1 MKSFRIQ
8 KICDKMT
15 ILIGNRMGGS
25 GTEEG
30 GRVRYKKDRKK
41 EREEGRMTIL
51 IGNRVDGSGTEEG
64 KELEIRKKDRKGCE
78 YQFHYPHLCLLL
90 PTSTSSN
97 RCHGSDYAECHK
109 LQTLSL
115 LFCVGEV
122 ENQNKKSTFL

>member
-1 MKSFRIQ
+1 MKSFGIQ
-8 KICDKMT
+8 EICDKMT
-15 ILIGNRMGGS
+15 ILIGNRVGGS

-30 GRVRYKKDRKK
+30 GRVRYKKERK
-41 EREEGRMTIL
+41 E
-51 IGNRVDGSGTEEG
+51 
-64 KELEIRKKDRKGCE
+64 CE
-78 YQFHYPHLCLLL
+78 YQFHFPHLCLLL
-90 PTSTSSN
+90 PTSTSSS